1 MVYLYWLW
9 AFIVITPLILGLP
22 FLSRNRVYR
31 VATLFAGI
39 NVGIVTLWYF
49 INLLRWGSGPTYAD
63 QLHAYFTHS
72 LPSLYIASLV
82 AGSTSVSRYYLN
94 TSTRTGALFGTL
106 GNILVLYILL
116 LIAARLLEVLTIT
129 IKQGLPDLEVLS
141 DIANG
146 FLYYLTHPNFNSVV
160 LISLSTF
167 FALNGTAA
175 AMRISDE
182 GAFPKDEKIE

>member
-1 MVYLYWLW
+1 MVYLYWLG

-39 NVGIVTLWYF
+39 NVGIVTLWLF
-49 INLLRWGSGPTYAD
+49 INLLRWGSSPTYAD
-63 QLHAYFTHS
+63 QLHAYFTHT
-72 LPSLYIASLV
+72 LPSFYIASLAV
-82 AGSTSVSRYYLN
+82 GSTTVLRYYLN
-94 TSTRTGALFGTL
+94 TSTRAGALFGTL
-106 GNILVLYILL
+106 SNILGLYILSL
-116 LIAARLLEVLTIT
+116 VAARLLELLTIT
-129 IKQGLPDLEVLS
+129 IKRGVPNLETLS

-146 FLYYLTHPNFNSVV
+146 FLYYLTHPNLDSVV

-182 GAFPKDEKIE
+182 GAFPKDGKIE